1 MEVTIVVDIVIHNK
15 EKIFQDQGNL
25 YFLKI
30 QGILSLINLKDLIFH
45 VENQI

>member
-1 MEVTIVVDIVIHNK
+1 MEVIIVVDIATNNK
-15 EKIFQDQGNL
+15 GIKSQDQGNL

-30 QGILSLINLKDLIFH
+30 QGILSLINLIDLIFH